1 VDESA
6 AGPLVPA
13 ARRAFSWDVAC
24 VVKGPLIAEASRNAV
39 EVVIQFFLLE
49 FGERHAA
56 SVGASFLFRCCW
68 PSALSFAA
76 SVALVADAPWN
87 GAEELA
93 CGGDS
98 SFPVVA
104 LSLVLV
110 LSAVAVS
117 AESGCAFD
125 ELAATALTV
134 PGHDGEFSFFCLLNA
149 TR

>member
-1 VDESA
+1 MCIPKS
-6 AGPLVPA
+6 
-13 ARRAFSWDVAC
+13 
-24 VVKGPLIAEASRNAV
+24 EA
-39 EVVIQFFLLE
+39 QFHFINLKIS
-49 FGERHAA
+49 ERHAA
-56 SVGASFLFRCCW
+56 SVGASFLFRRGW

-76 SVALVADAPWN
+76 SVAVVADAPWN
-87 GAEELA
+87 GAEEFA
-93 CGGDS
+93 CGGNS

-149 TR
+149 MR